1 MAALISEKAQAM
13 TAGGLAI
20 NTKPAS
26 SSRLLSG
33 LDSVFGIW
41 PFALALVAMVA
52 FCSVLPLRMASSGN
66 AELAPSGISVISTT
80 VGLSETAMPTSQ
92 SFGYDWNNVTI
103 QTEISLLLQL

>member
-1 MAALISEKAQAM
+1 M

-26 SSRLLSG
+26 PSRLLSG

-41 PFALALVAMVA
+41 PFALAWEAMVV
-52 FCSVLPLRMASSGN
+52 FGSVSPLRMASSGN
-66 AELAPSGISVISTT
+66 AELAPNGISIISITAE
-80 VGLSETAMPTSQ
+80 LSETAMPTSQ